1 MIMPVAVCVALGTLL
16 GTVAIPAVA
25 EASVMSVIHDSAASP
40 GVPIQGSPQY
50 RAVNVKN
57 EGDVTGN
64 LVICGH
70 GVNDTSINGVTFTC
84 SETVSS
90 STTVQANATY
100 TAKDISTALGFSISH
115 TYTYSTTLGLS
126 VPLPAHKQANI
137 DFGTYYEKVYSGLET
152 RLCYDTTCEAWSAP
166 TYFTEEK
173 ALAPAIE
180 ATDETST

>member
-1 MIMPVAVCVALGTLL
+1 M
-16 GTVAIPAVA
+16 
-25 EASVMSVIHDSAASP
+25 
-40 GVPIQGSPQY
+40 
-50 RAVNVKN
+50 
-57 EGDVTGN
+57 
-64 LVICGH
+64 
-70 GVNDTSINGVTFTC
+70 
-84 SETVSS
+84 SS

-100 TAKDISTALGFSISH
+100 TAKDISTALGFQISH

-152 RLCYDTTCEAWSAP
+152 RLCYDTTCEAWSTP